1 MYVTWTDLLF
11 KYSPRDTLMICLL
24 LKNSESVVGARVN
37 CGHVKEGGVC
47 TCMHEE
53 AFGG

>member
-24 LKNSESVVGARVN
+24 LKNSESVIGAR
-37 CGHVKEGGVC
+37 VKEGGVC

-53 AFGG
+53 AGGG

>member
-24 LKNSESVVGARVN
+24 LKNSESVIGPRV
-37 CGHVKEGGVC
+37 HVKEGGVC
-47 TCMHEE
+47 TCMREE
-53 AFGG
+53 AGGG